1 MDYPTY
7 VIVNNHRYD
16 IDTDFR
22 TAIECN
28 QIAQDETIGDFER
41 MLAVIYKLF
50 GEKAIKCADDYQM
63 LLEMAKKYLSCGKE
77 KEITSPTNE
86 TPDMDYIE
94 DYDYIEASFMS
105 DYHIDLSTEKMHW
118 WKFFKLLNGLSN
130 SDMGNCCILNR
141 VRNLR
146 NLDLRTIQDVKEREK
161 IRKAKEE
168 VALKKY
174 SKKYN
179 LSQEQ
184 EESMRRLDEIINKKR

>member
-16 IDTDFR
+16 IDTNFK

-41 MLAVIYKLF
+41 MLAVLYKLF
-50 GEKAIKCADDYQM
+50 GEKAIKCTDDYEK
-63 LLEMAKKYLSCGKE
+63 LLKMAIKYLSCN
-77 KEITSPTNE
+77 KEIEDTNKE
-86 TPDMDYIE
+86 PDMDYIE

-105 DYHIDLSTEKMHW
+105 DFHIDLSTENMHW
-118 WKFFKLLNGLSN
+118 WKFYKLLNGLSN
-130 SDMGNCCILNR
+130 SEMGNCCVLNR

-146 NLDLRTIQDVKEREK
+146 NIDLRTIQDSKEREK
-161 IRKAKEE
+161 IRVLQKE

-174 SKKYN
+174 DKRYN
-179 LSQEQ
+179 LTQEQ
-184 EESMRRLDEIINKKR
+184 EESIKRLDEIINKKR